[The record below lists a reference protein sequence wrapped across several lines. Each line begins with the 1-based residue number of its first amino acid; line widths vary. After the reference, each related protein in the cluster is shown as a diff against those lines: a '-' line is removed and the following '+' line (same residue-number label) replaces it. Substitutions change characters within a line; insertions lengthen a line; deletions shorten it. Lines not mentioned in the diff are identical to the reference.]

1 MIKFLNI
8 GFDNYV
14 PSNVV
19 ISLVRPDSAPIK
31 RRIEEAKKNDMLID
45 ATFGRKTKC
54 VMITKSNHIILSALK
69 TETIAK
75 RFNTNELYSEDVDE

>member
-1 MIKFLNI
+1 MKLLNI

-31 RRIEEAKKNDMLID
+31 RRIDEAKKNDMLID

-54 VMITKSNHIILSALK
+54 VIITKSNHIILSAIK

-75 RFNTNELYSEDVDE
+75 RFNNSDIDEELDE

>member
-1 MIKFLNI
+1 MKLLNI
-8 GFDNYV
+8 GFDNFV

-19 ISLVRPDSAPIK
+19 ISLVRPDSAPVK
-31 RRIEEAKKNDMLID
+31 RKIDEAKKNDMLID

-54 VMITKSNHIILSALK
+54 VIITKSNHIILSAIK

-75 RFNTNELYSEDVDE
+75 RFNNSDIDEELDE

>member
-1 MIKFLNI
+1 MKLLNI

-31 RRIEEAKKNDMLID
+31 RKIDEAKKNDMLID

-54 VMITKSNHIILSALK
+54 VIITKSNHIILSAIK

-75 RFNTNELYSEDVDE
+75 RFNNSDIDEELDE